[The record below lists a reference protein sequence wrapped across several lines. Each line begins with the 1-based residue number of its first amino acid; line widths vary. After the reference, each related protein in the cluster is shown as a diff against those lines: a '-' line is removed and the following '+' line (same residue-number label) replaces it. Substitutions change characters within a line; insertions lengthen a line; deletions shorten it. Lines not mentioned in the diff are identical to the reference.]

1 MLLTVESKKRGYT
14 MNKKRV
20 FIVDDHGVF
29 CESLAFLLSIRGEAE
44 IVGTATTGEEAVKKI
59 EILRPDVVL
68 MDIEMKGL
76 DGIGATRKLKE
87 KFPEVKVIMLTMHS
101 EEQYIFEAIKAG
113 ANGYVLKDYSCS
125 SIIEA
130 IKSVSRNDAFFDPR
144 SSGKVLAGLKTQFGS
159 TGKVQEVPLSRRE
172 IEILKLIAEGHINKE
187 ISTEL
192 CISIHTVRNHI
203 ANIFS
208 KIECNTRTKAI
219 NEAHRRNLI

>member
-1 MLLTVESKKRGYT
+1 MKKI
-14 MNKKRV
+14 RV
-20 FIVDDHGVF
+20 LIVDDHEVF

-44 IVGTATTGEEAVKKI
+44 IVGTVCSGEDALKKV
-59 EILRPDVVL
+59 ESLRPDVVL

-76 DGIGATRKLKE
+76 DGIEATRRLKE
-87 KFPEVKVIMLTMHS
+87 KFPDVKVIMLTMHS

-113 ANGYVLKDYSCS
+113 AKGYVLKDYSCS

-130 IKSVSRNDAFFDPR
+130 IRSVGRDEAFFDPS
-144 SSGKVLAGLKTQFGS
+144 SSGKVLTGLKAQFGE
-159 TGKVQEVPLSRRE
+159 TDRAHDAPLSRRE

-187 ISTEL
+187 ISKKL
-192 CISIHTVRNHI
+192 CISTHTVRNHI

-208 KIECNTRTKAI
+208 KIECNTRTRAI